1 MDSINWKEKYLDEH
15 IKVQD
20 LESKIDIYEN
30 ITIPRLKNLATE
42 PIKEVIELLENL
54 PVHITDVMK
63 KTDKYPVVKESELN
77 NMIEYLK
84 NIIKKGE

>member
-1 MDSINWKEKYLDEH
+1 MDNINWKEKYMDEH

-30 ITIPRLKNLATE
+30 ITIPRLKNLTTE
-42 PIKEVIELLENL
+42 SIKEVIELLANL

-63 KTDKYPVVKESELN
+63 KTDKDSVVKEPDLN